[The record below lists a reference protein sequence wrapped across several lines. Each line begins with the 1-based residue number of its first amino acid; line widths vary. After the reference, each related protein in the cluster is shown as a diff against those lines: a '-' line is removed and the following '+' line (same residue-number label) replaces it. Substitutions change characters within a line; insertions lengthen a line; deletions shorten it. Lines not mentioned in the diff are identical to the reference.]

1 MSRRV
6 AIAADHG
13 GFPLKADLSAW
24 IASLGHE
31 VVDLGAHEL
40 DPNDDFPDFADA
52 AAQAVV
58 SGETERAI
66 ILCGSGVGASVAAN
80 KVPGVRAAVC
90 HDVYSAH
97 QGVEHD
103 DMNVLCIGARVV
115 GIEVAKE
122 LASAFLS
129 AEMLPGE
136 RYHRRLQKVNAMEQ
150 RALRQAVESANGGEH
165 G

>member
-1 MSRRV
+1 MTRRV
-6 AIAADHG
+6 AISADHG
-13 GFPLKADLSAW
+13 GFPIKAELAEW
-24 IASLGHE
+24 LRAQGHE

-40 DPNDDFPDFADA
+40 DPLDDYPDFAEI
-52 AAQAVV
+52 AAQAIV
-58 SGETERAI
+58 SGRAERAI
-66 ILCGSGVGASVAAN
+66 VLCGSGVGASIAAN
-80 KVPGVRAAVC
+80 KVPGVRAAVA

-122 LASAFLS
+122 LADAFLS
-129 AEMLPGE
+129 AQMLEGE
-136 RYHRRLQKVNAMEQ
+136 KYHRRLKKVFDMEERAMRPQ
-150 RALRQAVESANGGEH
+150 GGER

>member
-1 MSRRV
+1 MTRRV
-6 AIAADHG
+6 AISADHG
-13 GFPLKADLSAW
+13 GFPIKAELAEWLRSQ
-24 IASLGHE
+24 GHE

-40 DPNDDFPDFADA
+40 DPLDDYPDFAEIA
-52 AAQAVV
+52 ARAIV
-58 SGETERAI
+58 SGQAERAI
-66 ILCGSGVGASVAAN
+66 VLCGSGVGASIAAN
-80 KVPGVRAAVC
+80 KVPGVRAAVA

-122 LASAFLS
+122 LADAFLS
-129 AEMLPGE
+129 AQMLEGE
-136 RYHRRLQKVNAMEQ
+136 KYHRRLKKVFDMEERAMRPQ
-150 RALRQAVESANGGEH
+150 GGER

>member
-13 GFPLKADLSAW
+13 GFPLKADLLAW

-40 DPNDDFPDFADA
+40 DPDDDYPDFADA

-58 SGETERAI
+58 SGAAERAV

-90 HDVYSAH
+90 HDTYSAH

-115 GIEVAKE
+115 GIEVARE
-122 LASAFLS
+122 LVAAFLS

-136 RYHRRLQKVNAMEQ
+136 RYHRRLKKVNAMEE
-150 RALRQAVESANGGEH
+150 RALRRPAPNA
-165 G
+165 

>member
-6 AIAADHG
+6 AVSADHG
-13 GFPLKADLSAW
+13 GFPIKAELTEWLRAQ
-24 IASLGHE
+24 GHE

-40 DPNDDFPDFADA
+40 DPLDDYPDFAEA
-52 AAQAVV
+52 AAQAIV
-58 SGETERAI
+58 SGQAERAI
-66 ILCGSGVGASVAAN
+66 VLCGSGVGASIAAN
-80 KVPGVRAAVC
+80 KVPGVRAAVA

-122 LASAFLS
+122 LAEAFLS
-129 AEMLPGE
+129 AEMLEGE
-136 RYHRRLQKVNAMEQ
+136 KYHRRLQKVFDMEERAMRPQ
-150 RALRQAVESANGGEH
+150 GGER

>member
-13 GFPLKADLSAW
+13 GYPIKGELAEWLRAQ
-24 IASLGHE
+24 GHE

-40 DPNDDFPDFADA
+40 DPLDDYPDFADA
-52 AAQAVV
+52 AAQAIV
-58 SGETERAI
+58 SGRADRAI
-66 ILCGSGVGASVAAN
+66 ILCGSGVGAGIAAN

-122 LASAFLS
+122 LAAAFLA

-136 RYHRRLQKVNAMEQ
+136 RYRRRLEKVNAMEE
-150 RALRQAVESANGGEH
+150 RALRQAVERANGG
-165 G
+165 

>member
-13 GFPLKADLSAW
+13 GYPLKADLTAW
-24 IASLGHE
+24 VASLGHE
-31 VVDLGAHEL
+31 VVDLGAHEF
-40 DPNDDFPDFADA
+40 DPDDDFPDFADA
-52 AAQAVV
+52 AAQAIA
-58 SGETERAI
+58 SGQAERAI
-66 ILCGSGVGASVAAN
+66 ILCGSGVGASIAAN
-80 KVPGVRAAVC
+80 KTPGVRAAIC

-129 AEMLPGE
+129 ADMLPGE
-136 RYHRRLQKVNAMEQ
+136 RYHRRLKKVNAIEARVLG
-150 RALRQAVESANGGEH
+150 RAGGGEH
-165 G
+165 A

>member
-1 MSRRV
+1 MTRRV
-6 AIAADHG
+6 AISADHG
-13 GFPLKADLSAW
+13 GFPIKAELAEWLRSQ
-24 IASLGHE
+24 GHE

-40 DPNDDFPDFADA
+40 DPLDDYPDFAEI
-52 AAQAVV
+52 AAQAIV
-58 SGETERAI
+58 SGQAERAI
-66 ILCGSGVGASVAAN
+66 VLCGSGVGASIAAN
-80 KVPGVRAAVC
+80 KVPGVRAAVA

-122 LASAFLS
+122 LADAFLS
-129 AEMLPGE
+129 AQMLEGE
-136 RYHRRLQKVNAMEQ
+136 KYHRRLKKVFDMEERAMRPQ
-150 RALRQAVESANGGEH
+150 GGER